1 MASSAS
7 EGKRFGSLLDDAG
20 VGAIPDGSPSKPR
33 WGRRVDEA
41 IRHRARNLWNNP
53 RRRNT
58 ALAVLIVL
66 VLGGTVGAYIA
77 FRPVPQPDFNTAN
90 IDVLFN
96 YTLLTEEFNNLPIE
110 ERIELIAQLVERLK
124 KIDGDQSLL
133 MAVFAAKIQGEV
145 RRQFERNASLLAVDL
160 FDDYA
165 EDFNVNAPPEDK
177 DAFVEGKFI
186 EFQKTL
192 EKIGGF
198 ERDISDEERLIEAR
212 KQSKRDLEFAQ
223 SGRMPIENTVRM
235 LSFVNQGVGR
245 EATGHQKIRINGFI
259 TQMVRTLREGEVPP
273 EEEKPQ
279 RQREPEQDPAE
290 SPDDEPVDPQGDKSP
305 MVEPKEIA
313 PAGGGDEPEAETPA
327 APGQEQPVDDNG
339 GEPTEPADE
348 SDDDGG

>member
-1 MASSAS
+1 MASSAR

-33 WGRRVDEA
+33 WDRRLDEA
-41 IRHRARNLWNNP
+41 IRRRFRGLWNNP

-58 ALAVLIVL
+58 AIALLIVL
-66 VLGGTVGAYIA
+66 VLGGGVGAYFA
-77 FRPVPQPDFNTAN
+77 FRPVNQPDFNTAN

-96 YTLLTEEFNNLPIE
+96 YTLLTEEFNNLPIQ
-110 ERIELIAQLVERLK
+110 ERLDLIAQLVERLK
-124 KIDGDQSLL
+124 SIDGDQSLL

-160 FDDYA
+160 FDSYA
-165 EDFNVNAPPEDK
+165 EDFDTNAPPEDK
-177 DAFVEGKFI
+177 DAFVENKFI

-192 EKIGGF
+192 EKVGGF
-198 ERDISDEERLIEAR
+198 ERDISDEDRLIEAR

-245 EATGHQKIRINGFI
+245 EASGHQKIRINGFI

-273 EEEKPQ
+273 EAEEPQ
-279 RQREPEQDPAE
+279 QPSEPTEEPADTPGEEPTDPE
-290 SPDDEPVDPQGDKSP
+290 GDKSP
-305 MVEPKEIA
+305 MVQPKEIA
-313 PAGGGDEPEAETPA
+313 PSGGGDEPAAETPT
-327 APGQEQPVDDNG
+327 APDEEQPAEDAG
-339 GEPTEPADE
+339 GEPTTEPDP
-348 SDDDGG
+348 DDDGG

>member
-20 VGAIPDGSPSKPR
+20 VGALPDGSPSRPR
-33 WGRRVDEA
+33 WDRRFDEAMRRRV
-41 IRHRARNLWNNP
+41 RGVWKNP

-58 ALAVLIVL
+58 ALALLAVL
-66 VLGGTVGAYIA
+66 VIGGAVGAYFI
-77 FRPVPQPDFNTAN
+77 FRPVPKPDFNTAN

-96 YTLLTEEFNNLPIE
+96 YTLLTEEFNSLPIE
-110 ERIELIAQLVERLK
+110 ERIELLAQLVERLK
-124 KIDGDQSLL
+124 SIDGDQSLL
-133 MAVFAAKIQGEV
+133 MALFAAKIQGEV

-160 FDDYA
+160 FDSYA
-165 EDFNVNAPPEDK
+165 DDFNDNAPPEDK

-198 ERDISDEERLIEAR
+198 EREISDEDRLIEAR

-223 SGRMPIENTVRM
+223 SGRMPLENTVRM

-273 EEEKPQ
+273 EEPKPQ
-279 RQREPEQDPAE
+279 PPSGPADDQADAPVEEPTEPEA
-290 SPDDEPVDPQGDKSP
+290 DKGP
-305 MVEPKEIA
+305 MVQPKEIA
-313 PAGGGDEPEAETPA
+313 PVGGGDEPAAETPEL
-327 APGQEQPVDDNG
+327 PEEEQPAEDDG
-339 GEPTEPADE
+339 GEPTTEPE
-348 SDDDGG
+348 TDDDGG